1 MQGCLVTG
9 QKQNYGLVI
18 RIYFVAYNIYIL
30 TKEGINMYCTKC
42 GALIEESS
50 RVCRSCGEAY
60 GDIVSKKQSELE
72 KFKVTDDE
80 SSKK

>member
-1 MQGCLVTG
+1 MTG
-9 QKQNYGLVI
+9 QNQNYSLVI
-18 RIYFVAYNIYIL
+18 MICFVAYNIYIL